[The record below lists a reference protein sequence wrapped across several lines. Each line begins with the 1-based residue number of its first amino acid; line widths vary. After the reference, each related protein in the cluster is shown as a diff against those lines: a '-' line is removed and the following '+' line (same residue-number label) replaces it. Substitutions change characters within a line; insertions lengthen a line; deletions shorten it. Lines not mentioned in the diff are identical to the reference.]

1 LFSYGRVMFLNTFVY
16 YKYMD
21 SKTAEQKIAEMNN
34 EENIIKVLDL
44 NFNNNIT
51 VFENPIDAL
60 SGLNKFLSES
70 NNQENQEELK
80 RLEELL
86 KNLLLNN

>member
-1 LFSYGRVMFLNTFVY
+1 
-16 YKYMD
+16 MD
-21 SKTAEQKIAEMNN
+21 SKTAEQNTVEMNN
-34 EENIIKVLDL
+34 EENIIKVLDP
-44 NFNNNIT
+44 NFNNIT
-51 VFENPIDAL
+51 VFENPVDAL
-60 SGLNKFLSES
+60 SGLNKFLNES

>member
-1 LFSYGRVMFLNTFVY
+1 
-16 YKYMD
+16 MD
-21 SKTAEQKIAEMNN
+21 SKTAEQNTVEMNN
-34 EENIIKVLDL
+34 EENIIKVLDP

-51 VFENPIDAL
+51 VFENPVDAL

>member
-1 LFSYGRVMFLNTFVY
+1 MFLNTFVY

-34 EENIIKVLDL
+34 EENIIKVLDP

>member
-1 LFSYGRVMFLNTFVY
+1 
-16 YKYMD
+16 MD

-34 EENIIKVLDL
+34 EENIIKVLDP

>member
-1 LFSYGRVMFLNTFVY
+1 MFLNTFAY

-21 SKTAEQKIAEMNN
+21 SKTAEQNTVEMNN
-34 EENIIKVLDL
+34 EENIIKVLDP

-51 VFENPIDAL
+51 VFENPVDAL

>member
-1 LFSYGRVMFLNTFVY
+1 
-16 YKYMD
+16 MD
-21 SKTAEQKIAEMNN
+21 SKTAEQNTVEMNN
-34 EENIIKVLDL
+34 EENIIKVLDP

-51 VFENPIDAL
+51 VFENPVDAL
-60 SGLNKFLSES
+60 SGLNKFLNES
-70 NNQENQEELK
+70 KENQEELK

>member
-1 LFSYGRVMFLNTFVY
+1 MFLNTFIY

-21 SKTAEQKIAEMNN
+21 SKTAEQNTEMNK
-34 EENIIKVLDL
+34 EGDIIKVLDP

-51 VFENPIDAL
+51 VFENPVDAL

-70 NNQENQEELK
+70 NNQENQKELNQEELK

-86 KNLLLNN
+86 KLLLNN

>member
-1 LFSYGRVMFLNTFVY
+1 
-16 YKYMD
+16 MD
-21 SKTAEQKIAEMNN
+21 SKTAEQNTVEMNN
-34 EENIIKVLDL
+34 EENIIKVLDP

-51 VFENPIDAL
+51 VFENPVDAL
-60 SGLNKFLSES
+60 SGLNKFLNES

>member
-1 LFSYGRVMFLNTFVY
+1 MFLNTFIY

-21 SKTAEQKIAEMNN
+21 SETVKKNAEMNT
-34 EENIIKVLDL
+34 EGDIIKVLDP

-51 VFENPIDAL
+51 VFENPVDAL

-70 NNQENQEELK
+70 NNQENQKELNQEELK

-86 KNLLLNN
+86 KLLLNN